1 MSSLGRGS
9 GTAGPLR
16 RQGPAGNLGAMSKSD
31 GDPVFLDAVLRPA
44 PPLSAH
50 AMVLVLGAVGLVN
63 FILGVIFVL
72 KGAWPVMPFLGLDV
86 LLLVWAFHRCRQRA
100 QSYEHIV
107 LSLSRLHITRH
118 PFGGQSREISLN
130 PYWLNVAIEEEAE
143 QPRHLLLSSHGR
155 SVEVGGFLG
164 PDERVRLAQLLRQAL
179 TAARSYRN

>member
-1 MSSLGRGS
+1 
-9 GTAGPLR
+9 
-16 RQGPAGNLGAMSKSD
+16 MSKSD

-100 QSYEHIV
+100 QGYEHIV